1 MLSFYGRKSPRNL
14 KHVDLE
20 NLKNWEFFFTSNN
33 IQKLKTQLKIFT
45 SINLEIGF
53 GLGENLLFQSSNRK
67 NEIFLGCDPYL
78 GGSINI
84 HKQIQKLNLKN
95 LFITNLEFFELYEFV
110 KELKF
115 NNITILFPDPW
126 PKKKH
131 LKRRL
136 INYKF
141 VQYITKLSNKR
152 TKVIVSTDDEDY
164 LNQIIYAFHKS
175 SEFTLSTNLI
185 NENIMKYFNVQITK
199 YYKKAKLDN
208 RKSYFLLFEKE
219 IS

>member
-1 MLSFYGRKSPRNL
+1 
-14 KHVDLE
+14 
-20 NLKNWEFFFTSNN
+20 
-33 IQKLKTQLKIFT
+33 
-45 SINLEIGF
+45 
-53 GLGENLLFQSSNRK
+53 
-67 NEIFLGCDPYL
+67 
-78 GGSINI
+78 
-84 HKQIQKLNLKN
+84 
-95 LFITNLEFFELYEFV
+95 
-110 KELKF
+110 
-115 NNITILFPDPW
+115 LFPDPW

>member
-1 MLSFYGRKSPRNL
+1 
-14 KHVDLE
+14 
-20 NLKNWEFFFTSNN
+20 
-33 IQKLKTQLKIFT
+33 
-45 SINLEIGF
+45 
-53 GLGENLLFQSSNRK
+53 
-67 NEIFLGCDPYL
+67 LGCDPYL

>member
-14 KHVDLE
+14 KYVDLA
-20 NLKNWEFFFTSNN
+20 NLKNCKFFFTSSN
-33 IQKLKTQLKIFT
+33 IQKLKTQLNIFT

-67 NEIFLGCDPYL
+67 KEIFLGCDPYL

-84 HKQIQKLNLKN
+84 QKQIQKLNLKN
-95 LFITNLEFFELYEFV
+95 LFITNLDFFELYQSV
-110 KELKF
+110 KPLSF
-115 NNITILFPDPW
+115 NTITILFPDPW

-136 INYKF
+136 INSKF
-141 VQYITKLSNKR
+141 VQTITKLSNKK
-152 TKVIVSTDDEDY
+152 TKIIVSTDDEDY

-185 NENIMKYFNVQITK
+185 NENIIKYFNVQTTK

-208 RKSYFLLFEKE
+208 RKTYFLLFEKE